1 MKPRKLYVTQNDFER
16 LQELLEGGGA
26 VLNRDRKDLS
36 ALAEELKQATI
47 VTPDSLPA
55 NVVTMNTRL
64 RLMDLDT
71 RQPFEMTVVFPQDA
85 DVDTGKVSIISPVGT
100 AVLGYAEGDTIEWSV
115 PAGTRRLQ
123 IEKILYQPEAAG
135 DLHL

>member
-26 VLNRDRKDLS
+26 VLNRARKDLS
-36 ALAEELKQATI
+36 AQPQELKQPTI

-55 NVVTMNTRL
+55 KVVTMNTRL
-64 RLMDLDT
+64 L
-71 RQPFEMTVVFPQDA
+71 
-85 DVDTGKVSIISPVGT
+85 
-100 AVLGYAEGDTIEWSV
+100 IEN
-115 PAGTRRLQ
+115 
-123 IEKILYQPEAAG
+123 ILYQPEAAG